1 MTNQLLTPFCF
12 ESFVIRVVRINNEPW
27 FIAQDVC
34 CTLQIQNVTQAIER
48 LDDDERS
55 MFNIG
60 RQGQANII
68 SESGLYTLV
77 LRCRDA
83 VKKGTLPHRFRKW
96 VTHEVLPQ
104 IRKTGQYIPEKYQPQ
119 SPEVFNG
126 NDLNNLA
133 RLVWEMSHGFRF
145 DNSWRHGIW
154 SALRQVTGIPSP
166 KPFQTRH
173 IPLIAEECVRIFHL
187 TNRFKDVVADTEKQ
201 VIRRVIRQREDAD
214 NVISEMNALLE
225 AAAHHTEHTLAST
238 LFMHKKPSWKKYMA
252 RKRKTA
258 NRDLPPNLYVRN
270 NGYYCYRDPRT
281 GKEYGL
287 GKEKRMAINEAIS
300 ANRQI
305 CDAPV
310 SLTDRINEVK
320 ALSMTEW
327 MEQFTKK

>member
-12 ESFVIRVVRINNEPW
+12 ESFVIRVVIINNETW
-27 FIAQDVC
+27 FIAQDIC
-34 CTLQIQNVTQAIER
+34 CALQIQNVTQAVER

-60 RQGQANII
+60 RQGQVNII

-104 IRKTGQYIPEKYQPQ
+104 IRKTGQYLPEKYQPE

-133 RLVWEMSHGFRF
+133 RLVWEMSDGFRF
-145 DNSWRHGIW
+145 ENSWSHGIW
-154 SALRQVTGIPSP
+154 FALRQVTGIPSP

-238 LFMHKKPSWKKYMA
+238 L
-252 RKRKTA
+252 
-258 NRDLPPNLYVRN
+258 
-270 NGYYCYRDPRT
+270 
-281 GKEYGL
+281 
-287 GKEKRMAINEAIS
+287 EKWQQRE
-300 ANRQI
+300 
-305 CDAPV
+305 
-310 SLTDRINEVK
+310 LT
-320 ALSMTEW
+320 
-327 MEQFTKK
+327 QFLHRGQTT

>member
-1 MTNQLLTPFCF
+1 MKNQPICLSFQESHDIRIQLL
-12 ESFVIRVVRINNEPW
+12 NGEPW
-27 FIAQDVC
+27 FCLVDICSVLE
-34 CTLQIQNVTQAIER
+34 LQTRSIGKFQLDMQGVEKLSTPTVGGNQELVFINEPNLYRVIFRSNKLEAKQFQNWI
-48 LDDDERS
+48 
-55 MFNIG
+55 FN
-60 RQGQANII
+60 
-68 SESGLYTLV
+68 
-77 LRCRDA
+77 
-83 VKKGTLPHRFRKW
+83 
-96 VTHEVLPQ
+96 EVLPQ
-104 IRKTGQYIPEKYQPQ
+104 IRKTGQYLPEKHQPQ

-238 LFMHKKPSWKKYMA
+238 L
-252 RKRKTA
+252 
-258 NRDLPPNLYVRN
+258 
-270 NGYYCYRDPRT
+270 
-281 GKEYGL
+281 
-287 GKEKRMAINEAIS
+287 EKWQQRE
-300 ANRQI
+300 
-305 CDAPV
+305 
-310 SLTDRINEVK
+310 LT
-320 ALSMTEW
+320 
-327 MEQFTKK
+327 QFLHRGQTT

>member
-1 MTNQLLTPFCF
+1 MATQLIPFFF
-12 ESFVIRVVRINNEPW
+12 EHHSIRTILINADPW
-27 FIAQDVC
+27 FVAQDVC
-34 CTLQIQNVTQAIER
+34 LALHIVNVTDALYK
-48 LDDDERS
+48 LDDDEKDTLGLTEGIQKGAG
-55 MFNIG
+55 NPNL
-60 RQGQANII
+60 NII

-104 IRKTGQYIPEKYQPQ
+104 IRKTGQYLPEKQQPQ

-133 RLVWEMSHGFRF
+133 RLVWEMSDGFRF
-145 DNSWRHGIW
+145 ENSWRHGIW
-154 SALRQVTGIPSP
+154 FALRRVTGIPSP

-225 AAAHHTEHTLAST
+225 AAAHQTEHTLSST
-238 LFMHKKPSWKKYMA
+238 L
-252 RKRKTA
+252 
-258 NRDLPPNLYVRN
+258 
-270 NGYYCYRDPRT
+270 
-281 GKEYGL
+281 
-287 GKEKRMAINEAIS
+287 EKWQQRE
-300 ANRQI
+300 
-305 CDAPV
+305 
-310 SLTDRINEVK
+310 LT
-320 ALSMTEW
+320 
-327 MEQFTKK
+327 QFLHRGQTT

>member
-1 MTNQLLTPFCF
+1 MKNQPICLSFQESHDIRIQLL
-12 ESFVIRVVRINNEPW
+12 NGEPW
-27 FIAQDVC
+27 FCLVDICSVLE
-34 CTLQIQNVTQAIER
+34 LQTRSIGKFQLDMQGVEKLSTPTVGGNQELVFINEPNLYRVIFRSNKLEAKQFQNWI
-48 LDDDERS
+48 
-55 MFNIG
+55 FN
-60 RQGQANII
+60 
-68 SESGLYTLV
+68 
-77 LRCRDA
+77 
-83 VKKGTLPHRFRKW
+83 
-96 VTHEVLPQ
+96 EVLPQ
-104 IRKTGQYIPEKYQPQ
+104 IRKTGQYLPEKHHPQ

-238 LFMHKKPSWKKYMA
+238 L
-252 RKRKTA
+252 
-258 NRDLPPNLYVRN
+258 
-270 NGYYCYRDPRT
+270 
-281 GKEYGL
+281 
-287 GKEKRMAINEAIS
+287 EKWQQRE
-300 ANRQI
+300 
-305 CDAPV
+305 
-310 SLTDRINEVK
+310 LT
-320 ALSMTEW
+320 
-327 MEQFTKK
+327 QFLHRGQTT